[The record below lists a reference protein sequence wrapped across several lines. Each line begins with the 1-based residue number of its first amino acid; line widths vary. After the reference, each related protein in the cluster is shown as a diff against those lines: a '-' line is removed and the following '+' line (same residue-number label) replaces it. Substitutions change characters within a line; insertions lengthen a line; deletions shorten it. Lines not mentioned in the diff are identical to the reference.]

1 MDQELAP
8 IFKNFQKNVSV
19 FIESKLDQVS
29 QDQKKYYHEQAE
41 TWEVTRKSL
50 EDQLSEKDSHIRL
63 LEERVSKFQEEM
75 GNLKKVSYIQ
85 AITKQ
90 MEEKNQELDLLQKRF
105 EKSQQLNKQLKQ
117 SNDLLNIQAEKGS
130 SEQHIIT
137 AVEEVVVEKVKDE
150 SNLTTYH
157 RVEKDETETTQVI
170 EKGDT
175 TKETSNNDNN
185 TANDTT
191 KDTTTNDT
199 QVEKEKE
206 TNIATKSQVKGS
218 QQNNSNTNTITW
230 DGTEYSVREKKIR
243 RNLYWVVTKVPKDDE
258 RWIFSKEEGV
268 TSPVG
273 KVDSQK
279 KCHFF
284 L

>member
-8 IFKNFQKNVSV
+8 IFKAFQKNVSV

-90 MEEKNQELDLLQKRF
+90 MEEKNLELDLLQKRF

-117 SNDLLNIQAEKGS
+117 SNDLLNIQAEKGRT
-130 SEQHIIT
+130 SEEYIT
-137 AVEEVVVEKVKDE
+137 KVEEVVVEKVKDE

-185 TANDTT
+185 TANDT
-191 KDTTTNDT
+191 
-199 QVEKEKE
+199 QVEKKKE
-206 TNIATKSQVKGS
+206 TNIAIKSQVKGS
-218 QQNNSNTNTITW
+218 QQNNSNTITW
-230 DGTEYSVREKKIR
+230 DGTEYPVREKKIR

-258 RWIFSKEEGV
+258 RWIFSMEEGV

>member
-117 SNDLLNIQAEKGS
+117 SNDLLNIQAEKGRT
-130 SEQHIIT
+130 SEEYIT
-137 AVEEVVVEKVKDE
+137 KVEEVVVEKVKDE

-175 TKETSNNDNN
+175 TKETSNNENN

-191 KDTTTNDT
+191 KDTTKDTN
-199 QVEKEKE
+199 VEEKE

-218 QQNNSNTNTITW
+218 QQNNSNTITW
-230 DGTEYSVREKKIR
+230 DGTEYPVREKKIR

>member
-8 IFKNFQKNVSV
+8 IFKAFQKNVSV

-90 MEEKNQELDLLQKRF
+90 MEEKNLELDLLQKRF

-185 TANDTT
+185 TANDT
-191 KDTTTNDT
+191 
-199 QVEKEKE
+199 QVEKKKE
-206 TNIATKSQVKGS
+206 TNIAIKSQVKGS
-218 QQNNSNTNTITW
+218 QQNNSNTITW
-230 DGTEYSVREKKIR
+230 DGTEYPVREKKIR

-258 RWIFSKEEGV
+258 RWIFSMEEGV

>member
-8 IFKNFQKNVSV
+8 IFKAFQKNVSV

-117 SNDLLNIQAEKGS
+117 SNDLLNIQAEKGRT
-130 SEQHIIT
+130 SEEYIT
-137 AVEEVVVEKVKDE
+137 KVEEVVVEKVKDE
-150 SNLTTYH
+150 SNLTKYH

-175 TKETSNNDNN
+175 TKDTSNND
-185 TANDTT
+185 TA
-191 KDTTTNDT
+191 KYTTNDT
-199 QVEKEKE
+199 NVEEKE

-218 QQNNSNTNTITW
+218 QQNNSNTNSTLQKIATI
-230 DGTEYSVREKKIR
+230 REI
-243 RNLYWVVTKVPKDDE
+243 
-258 RWIFSKEEGV
+258 
-268 TSPVG
+268 
-273 KVDSQK
+273 
-279 KCHFF
+279 
-284 L
+284 